1 MPTAFDLARIV
12 AVYKEKGDPGDADNY
27 RPIALLQVCYKLYET
42 LILNRLKRGIGDR
55 IHQYQFGFQSKL
67 SVDNAV
73 FSILR
78 AVEFAHNLRNFPI
91 FVLLL
96 DWCKAFDKVNIV
108 RMLRAL
114 ARLGVP
120 NHMIEVISSLYR
132 DPEFYVQDRFGRS
145 TTAKQR
151 GGLRQGAPMSGF
163 LFIAMLTVIMHDAE
177 KG

>member
-55 IHQYQFGFQSKL
+55 IHPYQFGFQSKL

-96 DWCKAFDKVNIV
+96 DWCKAFDKVNID

-114 ARLGVP
+114 VRLGVP
-120 NHMIEVISSLYR
+120 SHMIEVIRSLYR

-151 GGLRQGAPMSGF
+151 GG
-163 LFIAMLTVIMHDAE
+163 
-177 KG
+177 

>member
-1 MPTAFDLARIV
+1 M
-12 AVYKEKGDPGDADNY
+12 
-27 RPIALLQVCYKLYET
+27 CYKLYET

-78 AVEFAHNLRNFPI
+78 AVEFAHNLRKFPI

-96 DWCKAFDKVNIV
+96 DWCKAFDKVNID

-114 ARLGVP
+114 VHLGVP
-120 NHMIEVISSLYR
+120 THMIEVIRSLYR
-132 DPEFYVQDRFGRS
+132 DPEFYVQDRSGRS

-151 GGLRQGAPMSGF
+151 GG
-163 LFIAMLTVIMHDAE
+163 
-177 KG
+177 